1 MKNFKI
7 KFFLIKKTHFICL
20 IEIVELMEL
29 KFGLYFV
36 LCRCP
41 TSSDKEIQNCLFVR
55 KTLFFLKQTVEL
67 IHLKF
72 YTTQWEI
79 TRLSERNGTDSDYF
93 FDIFKLFFM
102 NEFYS
107 HKPNTYSYREVNS
120 YIQHIKFCT
129 CVGKSY
135 NYTN

>member
-1 MKNFKI
+1 
-7 KFFLIKKTHFICL
+7 
-20 IEIVELMEL
+20 MEL

-41 TSSDKEIQNCLFVR
+41 TSSDKEIRNCLSVR
-55 KTLFFLKQTVEL
+55 KTFFFFFLKHIVEL
-67 IHLKF
+67 MQLKF

-107 HKPNTYSYREVNS
+107 HKPNTYSYRKVNNN
-120 YIQHIKFCT
+120 IQHTQFCT
-129 CVGKSY
+129 CVEKLQLH
-135 NYTN
+135 

>member
-7 KFFLIKKTHFICL
+7 KFFLFKKTHFICL

-29 KFGLYFV
+29 KFGLYFA

-41 TSSDKEIQNCLFVR
+41 TSSDKEIQNCLSVR
-55 KTLFFLKQTVEL
+55 KTLFFLKQIVEL
-67 IHLKF
+67 IKLKF

-93 FDIFKLFFM
+93 FDFF
-102 NEFYS
+102 
-107 HKPNTYSYREVNS
+107 
-120 YIQHIKFCT
+120 
-129 CVGKSY
+129 
-135 NYTN
+135 